1 MQCVLLFIFPLYML
15 RRYKSVQFEISTTED
30 PAVFQCTAKVLTVSE
45 THLLKLQVGGLSV
58 VVCLL

>member
-1 MQCVLLFIFPLYML
+1 ML

-45 THLLKLQVGGLSV
+45 THLLKLQVGGL
-58 VVCLL
+58 L